1 MLRPVSGFQLRA
13 QSKDQ
18 GYASK
23 PSNRT
28 ATQDSVTICDVTNRA
43 KWATKKV

>member
-13 QSKDQ
+13 QIKDQ
-18 GYASK
+18 GNASK
-23 PSNRT
+23 PGNRT
-28 ATQDSVTICDVTNRA
+28 ATHDSVTICDVTIRA